1 MCHHCHNNNNNN
13 LNSRHKSIITAALP
27 PTHSLVSSSV
37 PSSITT
43 SNDNKSGDSTPFI
56 PKVTKKNIE
65 AIRKSFSKMRQD
77 IQEALHRDVSVDPAF
92 VSKLADNIN
101 ASLDDFELQLNG
113 PSPPP
118 PQMNSNGI
126 PIIDLN
132 NKIIPCMTF

>member
-1 MCHHCHNNNNNN
+1 
-13 LNSRHKSIITAALP
+13 
-27 PTHSLVSSSV
+27 
-37 PSSITT
+37 
-43 SNDNKSGDSTPFI
+43 
-56 PKVTKKNIE
+56 
-65 AIRKSFSKMRQD
+65 MRQD

-132 NKIIPCMTF
+132 NKIYTVYDILEEWYKIEPSIATRLEKWGGWIRDSIDHNTFWNGNWSWNLLRE